1 MAVPNIF
8 YPVTTEVGRAAAVS
22 LSDFGLSLRLTHV
35 SFGTGQYNPTGTE
48 TALFNQVKFVPITGA
63 MKPRPNHLRLA
74 GVWSELS
81 EFSEIGEIGF
91 WAGEPGTPGA
101 VLFALYSRAVGG
113 PIAQKSVGVEFVAFY
128 ELVFNDVPAGSI
140 VVEINPLLSEALS
153 LMVTHEADD
162 GAHPQYLLRRDFVN
176 GHSLMAAAAVG
187 GTANAVLITL
197 HPETEITAYAYGQ
210 VITFVATASNTG
222 PVTVNVNGR
231 GLRNVTKAGATPL
244 TGGDLA
250 SGSVYTLFYDGAQ
263 FQISGGIG
271 GSSTFSVQR
280 FTATAGQT
288 DFPITYTVG
297 ALLVYQNG
305 RLLAD
310 DDFTATD
317 GAIVVLSTGATE
329 DDEVVGIAFRA
340 FNMLDHYTKAESDAR
355 YLLASSATAYSPPG
369 MVSYFARDTAPAGWI
384 KANGALISRTTYAAL
399 FAAIGVRFG
408 AGDGSTTFRLPD
420 LRGEFI
426 RGHDD
431 GRGID
436 TGRIMGSFQADELRA
451 HSHTYDKINLIT
463 NGEFD
468 DNTTAGNN
476 YTSTATGSTGGG
488 ETRPR
493 NISLLACIRF

>member
-8 YPVTTEVGRAAAVS
+8 YPVTTEAGRAAAVS
-22 LSDFGLSLRLTHV
+22 LSDLGLSLKLTHI
-35 SFGTGQYNPTGTE
+35 SFGTGQYNPTGEE
-48 TALFNQVKFVPITGA
+48 TALFNQVKVVSITGA

-74 GVWSELS
+74 GVWAELS

-91 WAGEPGTPGA
+91 WAGEPGTPGS
-101 VLFALYSRAVGG
+101 VLFAIFSRAVGG
-113 PIAQKSVGVEFVAFY
+113 PIAQKSIGVEFVAFY

-140 VVEINPLLSEALS
+140 VVEVNPLASEALAI
-153 LMVTHEADD
+153 LVAHEVDD
-162 GAHPQYLLRRDFVN
+162 FAHPQYLLRRDFVN

-210 VITFVATASNTG
+210 MITFVATANNTG

-231 GLRNVTKAGATPL
+231 GVRSVTKGGTTPL

-250 SGSVYTLFYDGAQ
+250 AGAVYTLFYDGSQ

-271 GSSTFSVQR
+271 GGNTFSAQR
-280 FTATAGQT
+280 FTATSGQT
-288 DFPITYTVG
+288 DFAMVYTVG
-297 ALLVYQNG
+297 ALLVFQNG
-305 RLLAD
+305 RLLD
-310 DDFTATD
+310 DDDYTATD
-317 GAIVVLSTGATE
+317 GETVVLNTGATL

-340 FNMLDHYTKAESDAR
+340 FQMVDHYTKAESDAR
-355 YLLASSATAYSPPG
+355 YLLASGASALSPPG
-369 MVSYFARDTAPAGWI
+369 MVSYFARDTAPAGWL
-384 KANGALISRTTYAAL
+384 KANGALVSRTTYAAL

-436 TGRIMGSFQADELRA
+436 TGRIMGSFQADELKA
-451 HSHTYDKINLIT
+451 HTHNYDKINLIT
-463 NGEFD
+463 YGEFD
-468 DNTTAGNN
+468 NNTTAGNT

-493 NISLLACIRF
+493 NVSLLACVKI